1 MDAELP
7 GLCYPSSDDEDY
19 DGPSLGERRARWEDP
34 IDRFCTVPQKRRR
47 KETGPR
53 AARYDAS
60 FAAHLFSTLF
70 LSPLLS
76 LSLSLSLL
84 LCRLLYGAATI

>member
-47 KETGPR
+47 KETRPR

-60 FAAHLFSTLF
+60 
-70 LSPLLS
+70 LLREIS
-76 LSLSLSLL
+76 VGVCWIRRRRHGGS
-84 LCRLLYGAATI
+84 